1 MADGPPCDW
10 LNTSTGGGGGG
21 RGGGGDLTIG
31 QINRTTEGKVR
42 TIVPL
47 W

>member
-10 LNTSTGGGGGG
+10 LNTSTGGGT
-21 RGGGGDLTIG
+21 GGGGDLTIG